1 MAGEGPALIARIDAA
16 ERATLLGRQRAA
28 ELERAKKGLPAR
40 SKCPPWQCPSSAPAP
55 PQGAPGG
62 SGQLCTPRKR
72 PTHWGAQPMPRV
84 PELAAFKAADFTAF
98 DPSGLQLDL
107 VKLSAANTRQQHIC
121 RELQGAMKALGGGG
135 GEGSAEEEEEAA
147 RRVELASKFDGT
159 IGDIAPQP

>member
-1 MAGEGPALIARIDAA
+1 MPALAVPQLGSCAS
-16 ERATLLGRQRAA
+16 LGRAWRLWAA
-28 ELERAKKGLPAR
+28 LHSQEEADPL
-40 SKCPPWQCPSSAPAP
+40 
-55 PQGAPGG
+55 
-62 SGQLCTPRKR
+62 
-72 PTHWGAQPMPRV
+72 GAQPMPRV
-84 PELAAFKAADFTAF
+84 PELAAFKAADVTAF

-159 IGDIAPQP
+159 IGDIEP

>member
-1 MAGEGPALIARIDAA
+1 MPAWPSRH
-16 ERATLLGRQRAA
+16 LGSA
-28 ELERAKKGLPAR
+28 PAR
-40 SKCPPWQCPSSAPAP
+40 LLRLPRAHLAALGSSALPGRGRPTGAPSQCLGCPSSPPPKPPIPPA
-55 PQGAPGG
+55 
-62 SGQLCTPRKR
+62 L
-72 PTHWGAQPMPRV
+72 
-84 PELAAFKAADFTAF
+84 